1 MVGDPGGLRGKTAGE
16 PQAVGAGQVADDLR
30 KRALGRALERIIIAS
45 RRSRLAMWQ
54 SEHVAGELRRLYPRC
69 EVSVLGITTRGD
81 RIVDRPLAQVG
92 GKGLFVKE
100 LEAALEDERA
110 DLAVH
115 SAKDVPMRLPQG
127 FCLAAFTAREDPRD
141 CLVSNVSAS
150 LEALPRGSIVGT
162 SSLRREAQL
171 RERHPA
177 LQVKPLRGNL
187 DTRLAKLD
195 RGECQAIVLAA
206 AGLKRLGLAAR
217 IRAMLEPE
225 ESLPA
230 PGQGALVIECRE
242 ERSELRERLAPLD
255 DAPTSACVLAERAL
269 SRALSGDCQLP
280 LAAYAVA
287 GGAQIRPREHAAALA
302 ARIRAAG
309 GDPVLFPTIEI
320 LLPDDPGAAAD
331 LIARLD
337 EFQLAIFVSPT
348 AAIRGCGMA
357 GAGRAWPS
365 GLRVAAVGAGTAEA
379 LKERGLHA
387 VIAPA
392 GEADSEALAALPEL
406 QDLRGRSVVIFRGQ
420 RGGIEAVS
428 ITSAEGLANF
438 LEMLGPTGAGYLRA
452 TPVFVPHPRIAI
464 AAERLGV
471 RRIIVTGR
479 GDDRTVAEMAAF
491 FARV

>member
-1 MVGDPGGLRGKTAGE
+1 M
-16 PQAVGAGQVADDLR
+16 
-30 KRALGRALERIIIAS
+30 GRALERIVIAS

-100 LEAALEDERA
+100 LEAALEDGRA

-150 LEALPRGSIVGT
+150 LEALPSGSIVGT
-162 SSLRREAQL
+162 SGLRRESQL

-287 GGAQIRPREHAAALA
+287 GGAQIRL
-302 ARIRAAG
+302 
-309 GDPVLFPTIEI
+309 
-320 LLPDDPGAAAD
+320 
-331 LIARLD
+331 
-337 EFQLAIFVSPT
+337 
-348 AAIRGCGMA
+348 
-357 GAGRAWPS
+357 
-365 GLRVAAVGAGTAEA
+365 
-379 LKERGLHA
+379 RGLVA
-387 VIAPA
+387 MPDGSRVVRAELIGPIAAPERL
-392 GEADSEALAALPEL
+392 GEALAAN
-406 QDLRGRSVVIFRGQ
+406 LRSLGADAI
-420 RGGIEAVS
+420 
-428 ITSAEGLANF
+428 LAA
-438 LEMLGPTGAGYLRA
+438 LS
-452 TPVFVPHPRIAI
+452 
-464 AAERLGV
+464 
-471 RRIIVTGR
+471 
-479 GDDRTVAEMAAF
+479 
-491 FARV
+491 

>member
-1 MVGDPGGLRGKTAGE
+1 MA
-16 PQAVGAGQVADDLR
+16 
-30 KRALGRALERIIIAS
+30 RASERIVIAS

-69 EVSVLGITTRGD
+69 EVSILGITTRGD
-81 RIVDRPLAQVG
+81 RIVDRPLAQIG
-92 GKGLFVKE
+92 GKGLFIKE
-100 LEAALEDERA
+100 LEAALEDGRA

-115 SAKDVPMRLPQG
+115 SAKDVPMRLSQG

-141 CLVSNVSAS
+141 CLVSNLSAS
-150 LEALPRGSIVGT
+150 LEALPSGSIVGT

-255 DAPTSACVLAERAL
+255 DAATSACVLAERAL

-287 GGAQIRPREHAAALA
+287 NGAQIRLRGLVAMPDGSRVVRAELKGP
-302 ARIRAAG
+302 RAAPEKLG
-309 GDPVLFPTIEI
+309 
-320 LLPDDPGAAAD
+320 
-331 LIARLD
+331 
-337 EFQLAIFVSPT
+337 
-348 AAIRGCGMA
+348 
-357 GAGRAWPS
+357 
-365 GLRVAAVGAGTAEA
+365 
-379 LKERGLHA
+379 
-387 VIAPA
+387 
-392 GEADSEALAALPEL
+392 EALAAN
-406 QDLRGRSVVIFRGQ
+406 LRSLGADAI
-420 RGGIEAVS
+420 
-428 ITSAEGLANF
+428 LAA
-438 LEMLGPTGAGYLRA
+438 LS
-452 TPVFVPHPRIAI
+452 
-464 AAERLGV
+464 
-471 RRIIVTGR
+471 
-479 GDDRTVAEMAAF
+479 
-491 FARV
+491 